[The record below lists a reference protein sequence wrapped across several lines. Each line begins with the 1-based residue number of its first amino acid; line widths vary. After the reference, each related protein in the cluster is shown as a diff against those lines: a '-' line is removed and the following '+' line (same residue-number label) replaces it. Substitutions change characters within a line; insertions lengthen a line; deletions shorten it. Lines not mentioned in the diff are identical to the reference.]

1 MDELLTEFLLEAHEG
16 LGSLD
21 RQLLDLERDPY
32 NKDIIN
38 TIFRVVHTIKGTCG
52 FLGLK
57 RLEAVSHVTESVLG
71 RLREGRLAVNSMV
84 IGTLFAAVDR
94 LNAIVRA
101 IGEGVDDPFPHEDEA
116 VIKAL
121 NTCLSSSDVPEISE
135 ENQATQKNDEQS
147 TVTLEP
153 AGVDHNKTLTFQ
165 DRDTAPS
172 QKQQFIRVNLKVLDN
187 LMTLIS
193 ELVLTR
199 NQLLQIMQSSA
210 DSYYNIPLSRLSY
223 ITTELQE
230 EVMKTRMQTIENA
243 WATFPRL
250 IHDLEHFLGK
260 KIKLVQKGGDTEL
273 DRQVLELIKD
283 PLTHMIRNSADHGL
297 ESSADRIKAGKP
309 EHGTITL
316 NAFHEGGQIVID
328 VIDDGAGIDPIRLRE
343 KLVQKGLASS
353 EDTEAMSDWH
363 VINQIFKPGFSTAE
377 LVTHLS
383 GRGVGMDVVK
393 SNIEKLGGV
402 IDLRSNVGQGTHFTI
417 KIPLT
422 LTIIPA
428 LIFKIKG
435 ERFAIHQLIVSEL
448 VRISKRSP
456 HQIEYINKTPI
467 LRLRNGLLP
476 LVFLDDLLNLGCDDK
491 ACDDK
496 ACDDGL
502 HVPHERCVIVVHIG
516 MTMFGLVVDHVFDT
530 QEIVVK
536 PLSRLLNNARFFSG
550 STILGDGG
558 IVLII
563 DPNSIA
569 YQFKEVTAKEADH
582 IIDNFHFKTAKDK
595 TFLLIF
601 RVNEGH
607 FAVPLALVSRIA
619 EIVYKNLECVNET
632 WMIHYQDH
640 LLPVVKFEGNW
651 MMDDVHTNRDT
662 KAPML
667 IFNDHGHAVGIVI
680 DEILT
685 IIEEKMDIELTHQKD
700 GSLGTSI
707 IGGKTT
713 SIVDCE
719 YYLKKA
725 FPKWFEHR
733 DLLTKENVRKMRV
746 LFVDDSVFFRNLILP
761 VLTLSGFDVM
771 TAVNGRE
778 ALHICS
784 ERSDFDIIVTDIEMP
799 EMNGADFIKEI
810 RKRDAFKN
818 MVVVALTSCAEKED
832 VERCLS
838 YGFNFHF
845 AKTQQKE
852 LLEGL
857 SRMRALILQT
867 EMEQYHAFN

>member
-1 MDELLTEFLLEAHEG
+1 MDELLTEFLLETHEG
-16 LGSLD
+16 LDGLD
-21 RQLLDLERDPY
+21 RHLLDLERDPH

-57 RLEAVSHVTESVLG
+57 RLEAVSHTTESVLG
-71 RLREGRLAVNSMV
+71 RLREGRLTVNPTV

-94 LNAIVRA
+94 LNAIVHA
-101 IGEGVDDPFPHEDEA
+101 VSDGVEDPSPHEDEA

-121 NTCLSSSDVPEISE
+121 NACLSSSDVPEVPE
-135 ENQATQKNDEQS
+135 EVKAIQKSDEQS
-147 TVTLEP
+147 TTTL
-153 AGVDHNKTLTFQ
+153 ASVGVDHNTAPTFQ

-210 DSYYNIPLSRLSY
+210 DSSYNIPLSRLSY

-250 IHDLEHFLGK
+250 IHDLEHFLDK

-297 ESSADRIKAGKP
+297 ESGADRIKTGKP

-316 NAFHEGGQIVID
+316 NAFHEGGQIVIE
-328 VIDDGAGIDPIRLRE
+328 VIDDGAGIDPSRLRE
-343 KLVQKGLASS
+343 RLAQKGLASP
-353 EDTEAMSDWH
+353 EDIDAMSDWH

-377 LVTHLS
+377 MVTNLS

-476 LVFLDDLLNLGCDDK
+476 LVFLDDLLNLED
-491 ACDDK
+491 DDK

-502 HVPHERCVIVVHIG
+502 HATHERCIIVVHIG
-516 MTMFGLVVDHVFDT
+516 MTMFGIVVDHVFDT

-536 PLSRLLNNARFFSG
+536 PLSRLLNNTRFFSG

-582 IIDNFHFKTAKDK
+582 IVDNFHFKTAKDK
-595 TFLLIF
+595 TFLLVF
-601 RVNEGH
+601 RVNGGH

-651 MMDDVHTNRDT
+651 TMDDVHANRDV

-733 DLLTKENVRKMRV
+733 DLSTKENARKMRV
-746 LFVDDSVFFRNLILP
+746 LFVDDSAFFRNLILP

-778 ALHICS
+778 ALQICS

-810 RKRDAFKN
+810 RKRDAFKD

-857 SRMRALILQT
+857 SRMRELILKT
-867 EMEQYHAFN
+867 EMGAHHAFN

>member
-1 MDELLTEFLLEAHEG
+1 MDELLTEFLLETNEG
-16 LGSLD
+16 LDGLD
-21 RQLLDLERDPY
+21 RQLLDLERDPH
-32 NKDIIN
+32 NKDVIN
-38 TIFRVVHTIKGTCG
+38 TIFRVIHTIKGTCG

-57 RLEAVSHVTESVLG
+57 RLETVSHVTESVLG
-71 RLREGRLAVNSMV
+71 RLREGCLAVNPTV
-84 IGTLFAAVDR
+84 IGTLFAAIDR
-94 LNAIVRA
+94 LKAIVNA
-101 IGEGVDDPFPHEDEA
+101 IGEGVEDPSLHEDEA
-116 VIKAL
+116 VISAL
-121 NTCLSSSDVPEISE
+121 NACLLSTVVTQEVFAQVRS
-135 ENQATQKNDEQS
+135 TQKSDEQAI
-147 TVTLEP
+147 TTLDP
-153 AGVDHNKTLTFQ
+153 AVINHTIASTFQ
-165 DRDTAPS
+165 DKEPASS

-250 IHDLEHFLGK
+250 IHDLEHFLSK

-297 ESSADRIKAGKP
+297 ESSADRLCVGKP
-309 EHGTITL
+309 EYGTITL
-316 NAFHEGGQIVID
+316 NAFHEGGQIVIE
-328 VIDDGAGIDPIRLRE
+328 VSDDGAGIDPIKLKE
-343 KLVQKGLASS
+343 KLVQKGLATS
-353 EDTEAMSDWH
+353 EDTDAMSDWH

-402 IDLRSNVGQGTHFTI
+402 IDLRSNVGEGTHFTI

-428 LIFKIKG
+428 LIFKVRG

-448 VRISKRSP
+448 VRISKRSSY
-456 HQIEYINKTPI
+456 QIEYINKTPI

-476 LVFLDDLLNLGCDDK
+476 LVFLDELLNLDK
-491 ACDDK
+491 SGK
-496 ACDDGL
+496 SGSE
-502 HVPHERCVIVVHIG
+502 HECCVIVVHIG
-516 MTMFGLVVDHVFDT
+516 MTVFGLVVDYVFDT

-536 PLSRLLNNARFFSG
+536 PLSRLLNNTRFFSG

-569 YQFKEVTAKEADH
+569 YQFKEVTAKESDH
-582 IIDNFHFKTAKDK
+582 IVDNFHFKTAKDK
-595 TFLLIF
+595 TFLLVF
-601 RVNEGH
+601 RVNGAY

-619 EIVYKNLECVNET
+619 EIHYEKLEYVNET
-632 WMIHYQDH
+632 WMIHYQEH
-640 LLPVVKFEGNW
+640 LLPVIKFDGNW
-651 MMDDVHTNRDT
+651 TIDDMHVGKDI

-680 DEILT
+680 DEILN

-707 IGGKTT
+707 ICGKTT

-725 FPKWFEHR
+725 FPNWFEHR
-733 DLLTKENVRKMRV
+733 DLSTKKNARKMRL
-746 LFVDDSVFFRNLILP
+746 LFVDDSSFFRNLILP
-761 VLTLSGFDVM
+761 VLTLSGFEVM
-771 TAVNGRE
+771 TAINGRE
-778 ALHICS
+778 ALQICS

-857 SRMRALILQT
+857 ARIRELILKT
-867 EMEQYHAFN
+867 EMGEHYAFS